1 MTYSF
6 KINGFTYLYASKLT
20 VLELINYLGFN
31 KQVIVIDYNG
41 YILEKTLWD
50 STSLQNKDSVEILS
64 IAGGG

>member
-1 MTYSF
+1 MTYSL
-6 KINGFTYLYASKLT
+6 KINGFNYLYASKLT